1 MEVIEVK
8 RGEKMDEILKKANTL
23 IEAIPY
29 IKKFSGKTFVIKYGG
44 SAMVDEDINKLLIKD
59 IVLFKLLGINI
70 VIVHG
75 GGPFIKETLDKLGK
89 YSDFIDGLRV
99 TDSETMEIVE
109 MVLSG
114 GVNKKIV
121 NSIEAHG
128 IKSAGVSGKDGNILT
143 AKKKEIKNGDLGFV
157 GDIKSVDTS
166 LIKTLLEKD
175 FIPVISPVAKDENFD
190 TYNINADYAASEIS
204 SRLNAQKLIFITDT
218 KGVMKDVNDEKT
230 LISLMDLKGAKEN
243 IEKGIISGGMIPK
256 VECCVKAVENGTK
269 QVHIIDGRMK
279 HSMILEIFTDE
290 GIGTMFVKGGNYE
303 KSKNN

>member
-1 MEVIEVK
+1 
-8 RGEKMDEILKKANTL
+8 MDEILKKANTL